1 MTALTSLHRPA
12 TGHPLADAP
21 FPQAGSVR
29 QCYERLLQDPY
40 DADKQA
46 AAQAFLQPCL
56 EKAAALPQ
64 QMPDDPTA
72 LHAWVEQHSAGVAR
86 QYADY
91 LERRKGGGAREFFGS
106 KAHALFFL
114 QAVAPTKL
122 VDGAWLYAV
131 LKHWHDHRFEGLL
144 CTYLEELGDGN
155 PAQNHVVIYR
165 KLLAEHGLADA
176 PQIDD
181 ELYLQGAVQLALGHA
196 GDDYL
201 PEVIGYNLG
210 YEQLPLHLLI
220 SAYELSELEIDPY
233 YFTLHVTIDNASTGH
248 AYKAVQALL
257 QLMPMEADREAFWRR
272 VTLGYRL
279 NDLGQGSRA
288 IIESFDLER
297 EVLDMLERK
306 RPFGQHMHSDY
317 CKFEG
322 QTVNQWLSRPGQLQ
336 GFLQALQNKGW
347 IKRHEDPRN
356 SRFWTLIEGAGAAM
370 FGVFSPYEKQLLHDW
385 IAGDWQPEGGRST
398 PRRNQGA
405 ACEPPMPV
413 EDPDVQNLQQ
423 ALRGKAADEQMQIL
437 MPWLSAHRHSHP
449 AGLLATR
456 RFIEL
461 KSVLR

>member
-1 MTALTSLHRPA
+1 MTALTSLHQPA
-12 TGHPLADAP
+12 TAGPFTDAP
-21 FPQAGSVR
+21 FTEAGTVR
-29 QCYERLLQDPY
+29 QCYERLLQGPD
-40 DADKQA
+40 DTDKQA
-46 AAQAFLQPCL
+46 MAQAFLQSCL

-64 QMPDDPTA
+64 EIPDDPAT
-72 LHAWVEQHSAGVAR
+72 LQAWVEEHSAGVAR
-86 QYADY
+86 QYAEY
-91 LERRKGGGAREFFGS
+91 LERRKSGGPREFFSS
-106 KAHALFFL
+106 KAHALYFL

-122 VDGAWLYAV
+122 VDGAWLYGV

-165 KLLAEHGLADA
+165 KLLAEHGLPDA
-176 PQIDD
+176 PDIDD
-181 ELYLQGAVQLALGHA
+181 ERYLQGAVQLALGYA
-196 GDDYL
+196 GDEYL

-220 SAYELSELEIDPY
+220 SAYELSELAIDPY

-248 AYKAVQALL
+248 AHKAVQSLL

-279 NDLGQGSRA
+279 NDLGQGSRT
-288 IIESFDLER
+288 IIEAFDLDR

-317 CKFEG
+317 CKFQG
-322 QTVNQWLSRPGQLQ
+322 KTVNQWLAEPGQLE
-336 GFLQALQNKGW
+336 GFLQALQDKGW
-347 IKRHEDPRN
+347 IKRHEDPQN

-385 IAGDWQPEGGRST
+385 IAGDWLNERSRSA

-405 ACEPPMPV
+405 SCEPRMPM
-413 EDPDVQNLQQ
+413 EDPDVRNLQQ
-423 ALRGKAADEQMQIL
+423 ALRGKVPDEQMRIL
-437 MPWLSAHRHSHP
+437 IPWLSARCHSHP